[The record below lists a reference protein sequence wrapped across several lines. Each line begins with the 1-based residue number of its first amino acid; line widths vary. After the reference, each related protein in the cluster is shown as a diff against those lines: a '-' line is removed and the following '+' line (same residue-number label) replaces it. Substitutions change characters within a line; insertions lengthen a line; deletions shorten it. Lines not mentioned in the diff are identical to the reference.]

1 MDSHLT
7 DVLDALMEHS
17 ENLLKLAGE
26 EEWDAFNDGVEG
38 YLPAM
43 QELASVDV
51 SRLDEFTRQQAVK
64 RIETLMANDVIIMQ
78 RMRARLTVLSKE
90 MAGMRKSNASAQ
102 AYRAV

>member
-1 MDSHLT
+1 MDSQLLT
-7 DVLDALMEHS
+7 TLDGLLASS
-17 ENLLKLAGE
+17 ENLLKLAGDE
-26 EEWDAFNDGVEG
+26 AWDEFNDGAER

-43 QELASVDV
+43 QELASVDF